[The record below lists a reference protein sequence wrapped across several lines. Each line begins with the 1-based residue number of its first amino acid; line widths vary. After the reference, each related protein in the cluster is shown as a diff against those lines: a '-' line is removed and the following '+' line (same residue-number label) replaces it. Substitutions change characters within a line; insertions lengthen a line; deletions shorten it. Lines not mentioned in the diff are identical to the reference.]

1 MIKVKTLSLFL
12 TLTFCLFAFSNI
24 QASDPDT
31 AAVKTEDSN
40 SIENTASA
48 KSEPETDNTTNEDSS
63 TEVEDKP
70 VTESTADDEEEEP
83 DC

>member
-12 TLTFCLFAFSNI
+12 TIAFCLFAISSI